1 MKVTYISHS
10 GFLIEME
17 RANFLFDYFK
27 GEIPKIE
34 REKPLYIFS
43 SHSHHDH
50 FNPAIFDL
58 AKEYSNITYILSSD
72 IQPPKDLDCHMMSPY
87 EERQIKDI
95 KVKTFKSTDLG
106 VAFLIETEKKTI
118 YHAGD
123 LHWWHWIGEPD
134 EDNLWMEKAY
144 KHELELLKG
153 RHMDMAFL
161 VLDPRQEAAFDMGMD
176 SFLRAVNVDIV
187 FPMHCWDDYSVISSY
202 KNSKKG
208 EEFREKIMD
217 ITKEGDIF
225 YIA

>member
-27 GEIPKIE
+27 GEIPKME

-50 FNPAIFDL
+50 FNSVIFDL
-58 AKEYSNITYILSSD
+58 SKKYNNVTYILSSD
-72 IQPPKDLDCHMMSPY
+72 IQSPKGLNCYTMSPY

-95 KVKTFKSTDLG
+95 KIKTFKSTDLG
-106 VAFLIETEKKTI
+106 VAFLIETEKKTV

-153 RHMDMAFL
+153 RHMDVAFL

-176 SFLRAVNVDIV
+176 SFLRAVGVDIV

-202 KNSKKG
+202 KNSQKG

-217 ITKEGDIF
+217 ITKEGETF